1 MLRVLLSLML
11 ATGVGVGAAY
21 AQEKEKS
28 NKSKAT
34 AEEKFQKLNKAG
46 DGKLTLKEYLA
57 GKKKN
62 KKAAEEAFGAADK
75 DKKGYLTLDEFKT
88 IYPPRHKAL
97 TAEEKFKKLNKADDG
112 KLTLEEYVA
121 GKKKTKA
128 AAEEAFKGADKGSKG
143 YLTLDEFKTIYPPPH
158 KALTAEEK
166 FKKLNT
172 AGDGKLTLKE
182 YLVGKKTKD
191 AAEEAFG
198 AADKDK
204 KGYLTL
210 DEFKTIYPRHHKHRK
225 HGGNRVPEK
234 SPELPAEKAADKT
247 PESK

>member
-88 IYPPRHKAL
+88 IYP
-97 TAEEKFKKLNKADDG
+97 
-112 KLTLEEYVA
+112 
-121 GKKKTKA
+121 
-128 AAEEAFKGADKGSKG
+128 
-143 YLTLDEFKTIYPPPH
+143 
-158 KALTAEEK
+158 
-166 FKKLNT
+166 
-172 AGDGKLTLKE
+172 
-182 YLVGKKTKD
+182 
-191 AAEEAFG
+191 
-198 AADKDK
+198 
-204 KGYLTL
+204 
-210 DEFKTIYPRHHKHRK
+210 RHHKHRK
-225 HGGNRVPEK
+225 HGGDRVPEK

>member
-1 MLRVLLSLML
+1 M
-11 ATGVGVGAAY
+11 
-21 AQEKEKS
+21 
-28 NKSKAT
+28 
-34 AEEKFQKLNKAG
+34 
-46 DGKLTLKEYLA
+46 A

-62 KKAAEEAFGAADK
+62 KKAAEEAFNAADK

-97 TAEEKFKKLNKADDG
+97 TAEKKFKKLNKADDG

-191 AAEEAFG
+191 AAEEAFWRG
-198 AADKDK
+198 RQ
-204 KGYLTL
+204 GQEGLL
-210 DEFKTIYPRHHKHRK
+210 DPR
-225 HGGNRVPEK
+225 RVQDD
-234 SPELPAEKAADKT
+234 LPPA
-247 PESK
+247 P